1 LPTAPAAPPDTEP
14 RKMSML
20 FFIGILPFI
29 LDFHDFIILLWF
41 VAVNCWK
48 LSFFLLSILFIRG
61 RVIWIWLQ
69 ELAKKAKHDSP
80 PNISLGSVSDTVGR
94 SDAADVG
101 AEEQHDYL
109 K

>member
-1 LPTAPAAPPDTEP
+1 LIRIVAVHGGVLCRRAIVQHENTQ
-14 RKMSML
+14 SL
-20 FFIGILPFI
+20 Q
-29 LDFHDFIILLWF
+29 LL
-41 VAVNCWK
+41 VGGAVNCWK

-69 ELAKKAKHDSP
+69 ELAKKAKHYSP